1 LDPDRSVA
9 QISALSESMIPEAAA
24 LLHRYAHPHDTGE
37 GRLADCRAALVRLLA
52 SPVAHVW
59 VASVAGRPAG
69 FLAWTWSASTSTGL
83 PVLRVEGLYTL
94 PEYRRQGVASA
105 LLQRA
110 AEEARGHGAN
120 RLQLET
126 DVDNAEARR
135 LYEVLGFEP
144 LPRKR
149 VYMRF
154 L

>member
-1 LDPDRSVA
+1 MEISV
-9 QISALSESMIPEAAA
+9 LSESLIPEAAT

-37 GRLADCRAALVRLLA
+37 GRLADCRAALLRLFA

-59 VASVAGRPAG
+59 VASVAGRLAG

-94 PEYRRQGVASA
+94 PEYRRRGVASA

-110 AEEARGHGAN
+110 VEEARGHGAN

-126 DVDNAEARR
+126 EVDNVRARG
-135 LYEVLGFEP
+135 LYEGLGFEP